1 MSSYFSRLTK
11 LLFELESVGGNVYR
25 SILIP
30 GSQPLWQGTRRGLF
44 GGQVA
49 AQCLSAAYKTVP
61 EDRLCHSFHSYFI
74 SLGDQA
80 LPVYYHVRQIRDG
93 RSYTS
98 RMIEGVQKDKTIFS
112 MIASFSKPEADIVH
126 ITQPMPKTL
135 QPEDLDLM
143 GFLAALIANEDLSP
157 NLRKAVK
164 QRVEQFTHVPV
175 ELQPTDPLVY
185 FRVRPSDEPTVHSW
199 VRFREAQE
207 TKAQLSSQQSHIL
220 TTYLA
225 DMGILVAGLSSVR
238 LHKAF
243 VTSLDHSVYFHE
255 PMLSPSDYLLSE
267 SHCLYG
273 GRGRTSN
280 KGNLWRRD
288 GSLVATIF
296 QEGLVRM
303 QRPTEKERASG
314 AA

>member
-80 LPVYYHVRQIRDG
+80 LPVYYHVSQIRDG

-143 GFLAALIANEDLSP
+143 GFLAALIAAWNSSP
-157 NLRKAVK
+157 MC
-164 QRVEQFTHVPV
+164 QWSCS
-175 ELQPTDPLVY
+175 PLIRWCT
-185 FRVRPSDEPTVHSW
+185 FASGRQTSRPSIPGFGFEKL
-199 VRFREAQE
+199 RRL
-207 TKAQLSSQQSHIL
+207 KAQLSSQQSHIL